1 MKNWNPIFVFLDSFQ
16 LHMQSE
22 TPQKGEEMIVPTYF
36 CLFETVVS
44 LDLLFCLPFCLKKCN
59 FGGMSPWPAED
70 RVAMYAK
77 LTHVDSG
84 CRSHVNVGGKWECFM
99 YRMCI

>member
-1 MKNWNPIFVFLDSFQ
+1 VKNWNPIFVFLDSFQ

-44 LDLLFCLPFCLKKCN
+44 LDLLFCLPFC
-59 FGGMSPWPAED
+59 
-70 RVAMYAK
+70 
-77 LTHVDSG
+77 
-84 CRSHVNVGGKWECFM
+84 
-99 YRMCI
+99 